1 MDVRPCTCEGE
12 DEVKG
17 GGCSC
22 TCEGEVIR
30 GTGYEL
36 CVLCVCWCLWYELCV
51 LCVNEK

>member
-1 MDVRPCTCEGE
+1 VCLCTCEGE
-12 DEVKG
+12 GEG
-17 GGCSC
+17 
-22 TCEGEVIR
+22 EGEVIR